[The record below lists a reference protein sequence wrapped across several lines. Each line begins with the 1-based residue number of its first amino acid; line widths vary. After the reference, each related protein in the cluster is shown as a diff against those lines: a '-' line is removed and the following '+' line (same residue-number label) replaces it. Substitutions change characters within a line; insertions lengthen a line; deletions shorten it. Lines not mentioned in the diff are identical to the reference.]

1 MNKMQLIKT
10 LEKLVHYAARNEIV
24 CEHFLTQQL
33 RVTREEIAAKVN
45 EIDHDLQKTSAE
57 WLPNQ
62 LPELWEMTHN
72 DESLEH

>member
-1 MNKMQLIKT
+1 
-10 LEKLVHYAARNEIV
+10 V

-57 WLPNQ
+57 WLPNR

-72 DESLEH
+72 GESLAH